1 MVNYK
6 ELGLVNTREMFKKA
20 INGGYAIPAFNF
32 NNMEQLQAI
41 IKASSDLKSPVILQ
55 VSKGARNYANQTL
68 LRYMAQ
74 GAVEYA
80 KELGCKHP
88 EIVLHLDHGDSFELC
103 KSCVDM
109 GFSSVMI
116 DGSALPYDEN
126 VALTKK
132 VVEYAHQYDVTVE
145 GELGVL
151 AGVEDEVAA
160 EESCYTKPEEVI
172 DFVTKTG
179 VDSLAISIGTSHGAY
194 KFTPEQCTRDP
205 KTGLLVPPP
214 LAFDVL
220 DAIMEKL
227 PGFPIVLHGSSS
239 VPQEYVKIINEN
251 GGKLPDAV
259 GIPEEQLTK
268 ASESAVCK
276 INIDSDSRLAFTAG
290 VRETLA
296 LHPEYFDPRQYC
308 GKAREY
314 MVDLYSHK
322 IKDVLH
328 SDNKLANLD

>member
-1 MVNYK
+1 
-6 ELGLVNTREMFKKA
+6 
-20 INGGYAIPAFNF
+20 
-32 NNMEQLQAI
+32 
-41 IKASSDLKSPVILQ
+41 
-55 VSKGARNYANQTL
+55 
-68 LRYMAQ
+68 MAE

-80 KELGCKHP
+80 KELGCNHP
-88 EIVLHLDHGDSFELC
+88 EIVLHLDHGDSFETC
-103 KSCVDM
+103 KSCVDF

-116 DGSALPYDEN
+116 DGSALPYEEN
-126 VALTKK
+126 IALTKK
-132 VVEYAHQYDVTVE
+132 VVDYAHQFDVTVE

-151 AGVEDEVAA
+151 AGVEDDVVA
-160 EESCYTKPEEVI
+160 EESHYTKPEEVVE
-172 DFVTKTG
+172 FASRTG

-194 KFTPEQCTRDP
+194 KFKPEQCTRDP
-205 KTGLLVPPP
+205 KTGHLVPPP

-220 DAIMEKL
+220 AAVEEQL

-239 VPQEYVKIINEN
+239 VPQEYVDIINQY

>member
-1 MVNYK
+1 MVSYK

-41 IKASSDLKSPVILQ
+41 ITAAANTKSPVILQ
-55 VSKGARNYANQTL
+55 VSKGARKYANQTL

-74 GAVEYA
+74 GAVEFA
-80 KELGCKHP
+80 KERGWEHP
-88 EIVLHLDHGDSFELC
+88 QIVLHLDHGDSFELC
-103 KSCVDM
+103 KSCCDF

-132 VVEYAHQYDVTVE
+132 VVEYAHQFDVTVE

-151 AGVEDEVAA
+151 AGVEDEVAS
-160 EESCYTKPEEVI
+160 EESHYTRPEEVI
-172 DFVTKTG
+172 DFTTKTG

-194 KFTPEQCTRDP
+194 KFKPEQCTRDP
-205 KTGLLVPPP
+205 KTGRLIPPP

-220 DAIMEKL
+220 DAIMVKL

-239 VPQEYVKIINEN
+239 VPQEYVDIINKY
-251 GGKLPDAV
+251 GGKLPNAV
-259 GIPEEQLTK
+259 GIPEDQLRK
-268 ASESAVCK
+268 ASKSAVCK

-314 MVDLYSHK
+314 MIDLYTHK
-322 IKDVLH
+322 IKDVLG
-328 SDNKLANLD
+328 SDGKAAD